1 MTRTALP
8 ASRTSQPAS
17 LGNSTLSPGSTPV
30 TSLPT
35 AVSTPV
41 RQSASA
47 DAGRISPRF
56 VSDSSSD
63 GWTTTKSSRGSRDR
77 SMRLVSGSCT
87 LVTLQPAGLDDAL
100 EELLGPGLLR
110 LGKDLLR
117 RALLQDHAF
126 VEEADPVS
134 DVTGEAHL
142 VGGDQH
148 RHAARG
154 QFADH
159 LEHLRHELRIE
170 GARHL
175 VEQHQVGAHR
185 QCSDDCYPLLL
196 ATRETVRKIVALVG
210 EPEALEQLRRLCL
223 RPRTGNAER
232 KGRRQRHVAQNAHV
246 REEVVRLEDDA
257 DSPANAVHVDTGR
270 RDLFALDN
278 DPAPVD

>member
-110 LGKDLLR
+110 LGGDLLR
-117 RALLQDHAF
+117 RPVLQDHPF
-126 VEEADPVS
+126 VEEADPVR

-159 LEHLRHELRIE
+159 LEHLRDELRIE
-170 GARHL
+170 RARHL
-175 VEQHQVGAHR
+175 VEQHQVGAHC
-185 QCSDDCYPLLL
+185 QCSDDCDPLLL
-196 ATRETVRKIVALVG
+196 ATREAVRKVVPLVG

-223 RPRTGNAER
+223 RPRAGNAER
-232 KGRRQRHVAQNAHV
+232 KGRRQRHAPHRIYV
-246 REEVVRLEDDA
+246 REKVLRPENNTHTRADVVYVVA
-257 DSPANAVHVDTGR
+257 GGP
-270 RDLFALDN
+270 DLFALDN